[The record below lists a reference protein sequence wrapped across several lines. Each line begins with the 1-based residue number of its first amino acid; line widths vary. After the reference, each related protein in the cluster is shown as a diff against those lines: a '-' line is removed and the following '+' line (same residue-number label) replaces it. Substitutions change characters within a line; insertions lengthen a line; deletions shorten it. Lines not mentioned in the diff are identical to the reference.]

1 MYQQLCSIRFT
12 MNPSYRDNLAVDT
25 VSDLL
30 DIQSLSREQ
39 LQEAFEALSCQ
50 TRRTGN
56 RNRSDNLDLR
66 RFVEKL
72 LKSLDGFAGGVPGTP
87 MSDTMTK

>member
-1 MYQQLCSIRFT
+1 

-50 TRRTGN
+50 TRRTGS

-72 LKSLDGFAGGVPGTP
+72 LKSLYGFAGGVPGTP